1 MIAVRYTYT
10 CDVCGVSSAD
20 AQAGFGG
27 TLSPPEGWSDAT
39 VTIAVPAQ
47 RQRARLHRHR
57 DPANLGQYSGAGVAD
72 VETLMERLEP
82 ATAFVRLQVCPQC
95 QNDPVYD
102 AARRR
107 AVDFVGDT
115 GDDA

>member
-1 MIAVRYTYT
+1 
-10 CDVCGVSSAD
+10 
-20 AQAGFGG
+20 
-27 TLSPPEGWSDAT
+27 
-39 VTIAVPAQ
+39 
-47 RQRARLHRHR
+47 
-57 DPANLGQYSGAGVAD
+57 
-72 VETLMERLEP
+72 MERLEP